1 MDGVWMIADLEDY
14 LVIKKIP
21 YYHCIRCGYEW
32 LKGHKKPQTC
42 PKCRSIYWDKKRKYK
57 TKSSK

>member
-1 MDGVWMIADLEDY
+1 MIAELEDY